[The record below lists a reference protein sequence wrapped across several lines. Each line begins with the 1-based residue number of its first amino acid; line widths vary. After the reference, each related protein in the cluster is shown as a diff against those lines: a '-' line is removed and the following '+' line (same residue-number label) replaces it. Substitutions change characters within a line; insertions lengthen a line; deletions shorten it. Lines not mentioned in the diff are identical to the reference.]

1 MSDPT
6 ALADLRRTA
15 EAYRTL
21 APASLPQ
28 HDWAWRAERTLAD
41 LEHAPSATVL
51 AYGDLYAMP
60 YVAGQYPDSMVQLQL
75 VVTLRAFAR
84 ARGRS
89 IPIEAAL
96 RRGMHRFFDASVGTL
111 RRYLPNVGAEKDYD
125 AVDSWYLYHPL
136 ANLARLA
143 IDELWLHHL
152 QQVGLAAA
160 EVGAQRACGLDFLI
174 GPTMTAAQV
183 RAKLES
189 QGYTDVHDVEFEN
202 GVWTADARSAD
213 GTKVDVSI
221 DPKTGKVYPEGQ
233 VAKIGKE
240 DVEAKLAAAGYTRV
254 HDVEMDD
261 GVWKADATDP
271 QGRKVEVR
279 LDPATGEVIG
289 SGRD

>member
-1 MSDPT
+1 MRKPS
-6 ALADLRRTA
+6 LRR
-15 EAYRTL
+15 
-21 APASLPQ
+21 
-28 HDWAWRAERTLAD
+28 
-41 LEHAPSATVL
+41 
-51 AYGDLYAMP
+51 
-60 YVAGQYPDSMVQLQL
+60 
-75 VVTLRAFAR
+75 
-84 ARGRS
+84 
-89 IPIEAAL
+89 AA
-96 RRGMHRFFDASVGTL
+96 
-111 RRYLPNVGAEKDYD
+111 
-125 AVDSWYLYHPL
+125 
-136 ANLARLA
+136 
-143 IDELWLHHL
+143 
-152 QQVGLAAA
+152 LAAA
-160 EVGAQRACGLDFLI
+160 ASALVAGAPVFAQAQGAPQPQPQARPHAAHADHADHADHSAHAAG
-174 GPTMTAAQV
+174 TMTAAQV